1 MVLNKVSKKEA
12 EIASSA
18 EYPCKDSV
26 NFLIT
31 QKNLNTRIQ
40 VLGSEGRIPAAE
52 WSKKRVGRV
61 TKSQA
66 LLFIP

>member
-52 WSKKRVGRV
+52 
-61 TKSQA
+61 
-66 LLFIP
+66 